1 MKNTEG
7 MILTDF
13 SENLLDAFLSGMIL
27 WLQILGS
34 NSYLSVTDI
43 VSFVM
48 PFEKTG
54 RYTERRMRLL
64 SHGY

>member
-43 VSFVM
+43 VSFAM

-54 RYTERRMRLL
+54 RYTEKRMRLL
-64 SHGY
+64 SHI

>member
-1 MKNTEG
+1 MRNTVG
-7 MILTDF
+7 MTSTDF
-13 SENLLDAFLSGMIL
+13 SKILLDAFLYDMIL

-34 NSYLSVTDI
+34 NSYLSWTDI

-54 RYTERRMRLL
+54 RCTERRMRLL

>member
-54 RYTERRMRLL
+54 RYTEKRMRLL
-64 SHGY
+64 SHI

>member
-54 RYTERRMRLL
+54 RSTERRMRLL
-64 SHGY
+64 SHI

>member
-64 SHGY
+64 SHI

>member
-48 PFEKTG
+48 AFEKTG

-64 SHGY
+64 SHI